1 MSSNPNISPFS
12 GEPSIL
18 ADRALSLPL
27 YTKLT
32 GKRIVLASSSPRRL
46 KILRDIGINPEVI
59 PSRFE
64 ENLDHSSFEDPESP
78 EAKALRYSAATASEK
93 AVDVYTR
100 LVLTSPE
107 QPPDLVIGA
116 DTVLQSFFPGPG
128 ELPKILEK
136 PDSAA
141 DQLSILEDLMNAPPE
156 TRVTAVTGVALV
168 YPTLASPG
176 YTVKTFGET
185 SRLWFGDVGRE
196 SLVAYVAQ
204 GEGIDRAGGISVE
217 GVGSQLIRRIDGD
230 WNNVVGFP
238 AYAFVRFL
246 KKLMSEDSDFL
257 MDD

>member
-1 MSSNPNISPFS
+1 MSSHPNATNASS
-12 GEPSIL
+12 GEGSVL

-27 YTKLT
+27 YCKLT
-32 GKRIVLASSSPRRL
+32 GKRIVLASSSLRRL

-59 PSRFE
+59 PSSFE

-78 EAKALRYSAATASEK
+78 EAKALRYAAATASEK
-93 AVDVYTR
+93 AIDVYTR
-100 LVLTSPE
+100 LVLSSPDH
-107 QPPDLVIGA
+107 PPDLVIGA

-128 ELPKILEK
+128 EISKILEK
-136 PDSAA
+136 PDSPS
-141 DQLSILEDLMNAPPE
+141 DQLSMLEDLMNAPPE
-156 TRVTAVTGVALV
+156 TRVTAVTGVAVV

-185 SRLWFGDVGRE
+185 SRVWFGDVGRE

-238 AYAFVRFL
+238 AYAFVQFL
-246 KKLMSEDSDFL
+246 KKLMEDDSDFL
-257 MDD
+257 DD

>member
-1 MSSNPNISPFS
+1 MASLSNISPFS
-12 GEPSIL
+12 GEASIL
-18 ADRALSLPL
+18 DDRALKLPL

-59 PSRFE
+59 PSSFE

-78 EAKALRYSAATASEK
+78 ETKGLRYAAATASEK
-93 AVDVYTR
+93 AIDVYTR
-100 LVLTSPE
+100 LVAASPE
-107 QPPDLVIGA
+107 NPPDLVIGA
-116 DTVLQSFFPGPG
+116 DTILQTFFPGPG

-136 PDSAA
+136 PNSPA
-141 DQLSILEDLMNAPPE
+141 DQLS
-156 TRVTAVTGVALV
+156 
-168 YPTLASPG
+168 SPG
-176 YTVKTFGET
+176 YTVKTIGES

-196 SLVAYVAQ
+196 SLVAYVSQ

-238 AYAFVRFL
+238 AFAFVQFL
-246 KKLMSEDSDFL
+246 KKVMADDSDFL
-257 MDD
+257 DD

>member
-1 MSSNPNISPFS
+1 MASLSNISPFS
-12 GEPSIL
+12 GEASIL
-18 ADRALSLPL
+18 DDRALKLPL

-59 PSRFE
+59 PSSFE

-78 EAKALRYSAATASEK
+78 ETKGLRYAAATASEK
-93 AVDVYTR
+93 AIDVYTR
-100 LVLTSPE
+100 LVAASPE
-107 QPPDLVIGA
+107 NPPDLVIGA
-116 DTVLQSFFPGPG
+116 DTILQTFFPGPG

-136 PDSAA
+136 PNSPA
-141 DQLSILEDLMNAPPE
+141 DQLCMLEELMNAPPE
-156 TRVTAVTGVALV
+156 TRVTAVTAVAIV
-168 YPTLASPG
+168 YTTIASPG
-176 YTVKTFGET
+176 YTVKTIGES

-196 SLVAYVAQ
+196 SLVAYVSQ

-238 AYAFVRFL
+238 AFAFVQFL
-246 KKLMSEDSDFL
+246 KKVMADDSDFL
-257 MDD
+257 DD